1 MRDGDGCVGLRA
13 PCRTT
18 GSARTSVEPF
28 IGMGLGFGFRLGRV
42 RLGPRGDF
50 VSNERPRT
58 AQLPREWVGG
68 EGGVAILW
76 GCPRTAAGRGEGE
89 WWGLGLITSAHPNLR
104 DAVTVCL
111 GAALHPAHVTYPR

>member
-1 MRDGDGCVGLRA
+1 MRDEDGCVGLRV
-13 PCRTT
+13 PRRTT

-28 IGMGLGFGFRLGRV
+28 IGMGLGFGFRLERV

-68 EGGVAILW
+68 ERGSPSFGGAPEL
-76 GCPRTAAGRGEGE
+76 
-89 WWGLGLITSAHPNLR
+89 LR
-104 DAVTVCL
+104 DAVRGNGGGWV
-111 GAALHPAHVTYPR
+111 

>member
-1 MRDGDGCVGLRA
+1 MRDGDGCVGLRV
-13 PCRTT
+13 PRRTT

-68 EGGVAILW
+68 EGGGGGGAR
-76 GCPRTAAGRGEGE
+76 GGPGGGGGPAGGPRGGGGPGGGGGGGGGGRHP
-89 WWGLGLITSAHPNLR
+89 LGVPQNCCGTR
-104 DAVTVCL
+104 
-111 GAALHPAHVTYPR
+111 